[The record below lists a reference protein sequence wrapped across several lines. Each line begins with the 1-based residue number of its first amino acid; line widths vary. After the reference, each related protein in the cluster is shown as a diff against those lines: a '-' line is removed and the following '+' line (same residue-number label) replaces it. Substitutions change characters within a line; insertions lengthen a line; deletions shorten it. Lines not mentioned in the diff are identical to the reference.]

1 MHSAGPSNTKENL
14 LPRDGILI
22 YRPDFIGPDE
32 ARWFLEKLTKT
43 IDWENHSIKFFG
55 KLVEVPR
62 LTAWYGDKEYK
73 YSGVINIPLPWTRE
87 LYDLK
92 EMAEKASETSF
103 NSVLLNLYRD
113 GNDHMGWHADDE
125 KSLGENPVI
134 ASLSFG
140 EVRKFGLKH
149 RYDKNVKPLSLEL
162 ASGSLVIMKGEIQDN
177 WHHRIHPT
185 KKSKSARINLTFRN
199 VIS

>member
-1 MHSAGPSNTKENL
+1 MHLPGPSNTEENL
-14 LPRDGILI
+14 LPQDGILI

-32 ARWFLEKLTKT
+32 AQVFLETLTKT
-43 IDWENHSIKFFG
+43 IDWENHSIMMFG
-55 KLVEVPR
+55 RLVPVPR
-62 LTAWYGDKEYK
+62 KTAWYGDKEYK
-73 YSGVINIPLPWTRE
+73 YSGVLNIPLPWTKE

-92 EMAEKASETSF
+92 EMSEEACETSF

-134 ASLSFG
+134 ASISFG
-140 EVRKFGLKH
+140 EERKFGLKH
-149 RYDKNVKPLSLEL
+149 RFDKTVKPVSIKLG
-162 ASGSLVIMKGEIQDN
+162 SGSLIIMKGEMQEY

-185 KKSKSARINLTFRN
+185 KKSKGARINLTFRN

>member
-1 MHSAGPSNTKENL
+1 MHLPGPSNTDENL
-14 LPRDGILI
+14 LPQDGILI

-32 ARWFLEKLTKT
+32 AQVYLKTLTETIYWEK
-43 IDWENHSIKFFG
+43 HSIKFFNR
-55 KLVEVPR
+55 LVEVPR

-73 YSGVINIPLPWTRE
+73 YSGVLNIPLPWTEE

-92 EMAEKASETSF
+92 EKAEKACETTF

-125 KSLGENPVI
+125 KTLGINPVI
-134 ASLSFG
+134 ASVSLG

-149 RYDKNVKPLSLEL
+149 RYDKSLKPISFEL
-162 ASGSLVIMKGEIQDN
+162 GSGSLVIMKGEMQEF

-185 KKSKSARINLTFRN
+185 KKSKGARINLTFRN

>member
-1 MHSAGPSNTKENL
+1 MHSPGPSSTKENL

-32 ARWFLEKLTKT
+32 ARVQIETLTKT

-73 YSGVINIPLPWTRE
+73 YSGIINIPLPWTRE

-92 EMAEKASETSF
+92 EMCEEACETKF

-149 RYDKNVKPLSLEL
+149 RYDKNLTPLSLEL
-162 ASGSLVIMKGEIQDN
+162 ASGSLIIMKGEMQDN

-185 KKSKSARINLTFRN
+185 KKSKGVRINLTFRN